1 MLHKV
6 TFWVEGETVDIKM
19 GKTKKKKKEEE
30 ISSLLNINICL
41 YESDLVCCKQ
51 GEVR

>member
-19 GKTKKKKKEEE
+19 GKTKKKKGRRDIFITEYQYL
-30 ISSLLNINICL
+30 SLRKRFGML
-41 YESDLVCCKQ
+41 
-51 GEVR
+51 